1 MKKTFTLTLNQ
12 DDMEILNQ
20 ALVNL
25 PYKYAAS
32 IIQKINEQI
41 QYAVNQNI
49 AENAAKHGSELM

>member
-12 DDMEILNQ
+12 EDMEILNQ

-32 IIQKINEQI
+32 IIQKINQQI
-41 QYAVNQNI
+41 Q
-49 AENAAKHGSELM
+49 NAANQDVADSAEKHGSELM